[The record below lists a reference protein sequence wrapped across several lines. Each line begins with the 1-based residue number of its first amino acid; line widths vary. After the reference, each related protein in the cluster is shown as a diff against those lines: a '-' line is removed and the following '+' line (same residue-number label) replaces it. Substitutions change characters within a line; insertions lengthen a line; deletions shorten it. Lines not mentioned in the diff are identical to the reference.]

1 MTRSSSV
8 VTISPEVVRAIV
20 RNTVLAMPS
29 VRGLVDHRRALRPRD
44 SYRGVEVAVEGDEV
58 WVKLHLIAARDV
70 SLIELGRMI
79 QSEVRQAVSE
89 IIGLRVSAVDVYF
102 EDVTA

>member
-1 MTRSSSV
+1 MAQSS
-8 VTISPEVVRAIV
+8 VTISPDVVRTIV

-29 VRGLVDHRRALRPRD
+29 VRGLVDHTRALRPRD
-44 SYRGVEVAVEGDEV
+44 SYRGVEVAVNGDEV
-58 WVKLHLIAARDV
+58 RVKLHLMAAQDV
-70 SLIELGRMI
+70 SLVELGRAI
-79 QSEVRQAVSE
+79 QSEVQQAVQE